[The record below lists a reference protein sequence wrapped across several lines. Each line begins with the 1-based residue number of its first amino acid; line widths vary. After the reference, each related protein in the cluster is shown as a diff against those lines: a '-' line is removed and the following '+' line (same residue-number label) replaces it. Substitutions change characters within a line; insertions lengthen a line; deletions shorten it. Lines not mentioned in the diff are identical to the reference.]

1 VEYVIYGN
9 QVFGYSSDNAT
20 QNYNGIQVIVH
31 FNPKCARWLWFL
43 AVFGENADTVD
54 LAVVCE
60 NKSKMFLSWTHTKL
74 R

>member
-31 FNPKCARWLWFL
+31 FNPKCARWLWFFSGFSEKTRIPL
-43 AVFGENADTVD
+43 I
-54 LAVVCE
+54 
-60 NKSKMFLSWTHTKL
+60 
-74 R
+74 